1 MFRSILIFAILAIS
15 APFARA
21 DARGVLR
28 LGVMPLSLEPSSQM
42 PLIGG
47 SFDDAV
53 KGYNTAA
60 LAYDRAH
67 GTMAVTPIT
76 RSALGVHDTL
86 MTFAPALE
94 LGGENAVFRI
104 EGILGVSDAHRIIG
118 IGAYPLDVSWRHVY
132 VAAGGNAC
140 WLQRTDVGAE
150 TGALVT
156 ARAAIGARFGRVSFE
171 VGYGFFV
178 VGGLV
183 DDAQLRSMQ
192 HYDPTGAPP
201 PPADHVVA
209 GGEQQGM
216 IDVQL
221 GVTM

>member
-1 MFRSILIFAILAIS
+1 M
-15 APFARA
+15 
-21 DARGVLR
+21 LR

-67 GTMAVTPIT
+67 GTTAVATID

-86 MTFAPALE
+86 MTFAHAME
-94 LGGENAVFRI
+94 LGGEHAVFRI
-104 EGILGVSDAHRIIG
+104 EGIFGVSDTHRAIG
-118 IGAYPLDVSWRHVY
+118 IGVYPLDVSWRHVY
-132 VAAGGNAC
+132 LAAGGTASR
-140 WLQRTDVGAE
+140 LERTDVGAE
-150 TGALVT
+150 VGALVT
-156 ARAAIGARFGRVSFE
+156 ARAALGVRFGRVSLE
-171 VGYGFFV
+171 LGYSAFV
-178 VGGLV
+178 IGGLV
-183 DDAQLRSMQ
+183 DDAQLRSME
-192 HYDPTGAPP
+192 HYDPSGGPP

-209 GGEQQGM
+209 GGQQQGM

-221 GVTM
+221 GLSM